1 MIYGIWPGVVDADL
15 VSLAP
20 LACAAEDP
28 AQTLAAL
35 RALQGGARPFY
46 VRAYRN
52 FGAGAGAA
60 ATPARPEL
68 YVGQG
73 RVIDL
78 VASYRSSLPDPAGFA
93 GFVRQAVRD
102 VASWGGGKVQVGEE
116 LNLPAP
122 LDGGSPGCFEA
133 VGAGVAAA
141 LEERDR
147 LGAPVLVGVNSA
159 GLADPGFWGR
169 LTAAIGPGNTRRLDY
184 VGLDAFPDVF
194 RPIPREKLA
203 GAVAFL
209 LGRFREVTADCG
221 VPAGT
226 PIHLTETG
234 WPTGDQ
240 RTEDAQAAVLAA
252 VAGAVAAS
260 EAGVAA
266 IEWFGLRDGL
276 SAGPWSVR
284 FGILRDDYTAKPAF
298 ATLAGIIAG
307 QAGTR
312 GGQDSG
318 GQDSGGQDSRVGRG
332 LPGATVRARM
342 PRVARSA
349 LSGTTGQVMASRQFC
364 AIFDQS

>member
-15 VSLAP
+15 VSLEP

-28 AQTLAAL
+28 VKTLAAL
-35 RALQGGARPFY
+35 RELQGSAGQFY

-68 YVGQG
+68 YAGDG

-78 VASYRSSLPDPAGFA
+78 VASYRSPVPDPEGFA
-93 GFVRQAVRD
+93 DFVRQAVRD
-102 VASWGGGKVQVGEE
+102 VAGWGGGKVQVGEE
-116 LNLPAP
+116 LNMPAP
-122 LDGGSPGCFEA
+122 LDGGSPGCFDA

-159 GLADPGFWGR
+159 GLADPAFWGR
-169 LTAAIGPGNTRRLDY
+169 LTTAIGPDNTRRLDY

-209 LGRFREVTADCG
+209 LRRFRAVTAECG
-221 VPAGT
+221 VPART

-234 WPTGDQ
+234 WPTGER

-252 VAGAVAAS
+252 VARAVAAS
-260 EAGVAA
+260 DAGVTAV
-266 IEWFGLRDGL
+266 EWFGLRDGL
-276 SAGPWSVR
+276 STGPWSVR

-298 ATLAGIIAG
+298 ATVAGIIAD
-307 QAGTR
+307 QAGMR
-312 GGQDSG
+312 ASQDSMI
-318 GQDSGGQDSRVGRG
+318 GRG
-332 LPGATVRARM
+332 LPWATVRARM

-364 AIFDQS
+364 AILDQS